1 MQHTKILDREAIIQI
16 AILIVSGAFLLA
28 SFAGVR
34 VAGFDPAWIAIVFC
48 GLPILKEAAIGLITE
63 FDIRADVLVSLAL
76 IAAVAIGEYF
86 AAGEVAL
93 IMQIGGL
100 LEELTVKRAQA
111 GLERLVAMTPETAR
125 IVGPDGTETV
135 IPAEEVKAGDT
146 VRVIPGEKV
155 PVDGEILDGI
165 TSIDQSVLTGEP
177 VPVDRGPGDT
187 VISGTVN
194 RFGTF
199 LMKATKV
206 GDDRTIA
213 RMAALIKS
221 ADAGK
226 AKIVRVADRWATWIV
241 VMALTC
247 AVIAYLASGE
257 IIRAVTVLVVFCP
270 CALVL
275 ATPTAVMAAIGNAA
289 RHGVLVKE
297 GDALERLADRWRLI
311 RPAR

>member
-177 VPVDRGPGDT
+177 SRTAGLPG
-187 VISGTVN
+187 
-194 RFGTF
+194 
-199 LMKATKV
+199 L
-206 GDDRTIA
+206 
-213 RMAALIKS
+213 L
-221 ADAGK
+221 
-226 AKIVRVADRWATWIV
+226 
-241 VMALTC
+241 
-247 AVIAYLASGE
+247 
-257 IIRAVTVLVVFCP
+257 
-270 CALVL
+270 
-275 ATPTAVMAAIGNAA
+275 
-289 RHGVLVKE
+289 
-297 GDALERLADRWRLI
+297 
-311 RPAR
+311 

>member
-177 VPVDRGPGDT
+177 VPVDRGPGAPFCVLQQELLFSQRSSHCVCDSFFEKSSKSCQLWT
-187 VISGTVN
+187 LQQKSVHTFVN
-194 RFGTF
+194 NYKR
-199 LMKATKV
+199 V
-206 GDDRTIA
+206 G
-213 RMAALIKS
+213 KNS
-221 ADAGK
+221 A
-226 AKIVRVADRWATWIV
+226 
-241 VMALTC
+241 
-247 AVIAYLASGE
+247 
-257 IIRAVTVLVVFCP
+257 
-270 CALVL
+270 
-275 ATPTAVMAAIGNAA
+275 N
-289 RHGVLVKE
+289 
-297 GDALERLADRWRLI
+297 
-311 RPAR
+311 